1 MDGAPLEAGQTS
13 SMYSTM
19 MRDSAMGLPWW
30 SSTGIFLCT
39 GLDRSSSSLFF
50 PTVSC
55 SISCSTPFSFSATT
69 TRFTKGLAQPPTT
82 RTAAGSPELS
92 ADCSHRN
99 GLYIYVL
106 ASEFLPKEESIEQ
119 KRSQKLQS
127 LRDVCEEHSIAMAG
141 GGDELKLLGMW
152 ASPFALRAKLALS
165 FKGLSYDYV
174 EEDFKN
180 KSDLLL
186 SSNPVHKKV
195 PVLIHNGKPICESQ
209 VIVQYIDEVFPD
221 AGVTLLPADPHDRAV
236 ARFWAAYID
245 EKLFSAWILVFRSK
259 TEEEKA
265 EAVKQT
271 FAVVEKLEG
280 ALSECSKGK
289 PFFGGDTV
297 GYVDVVLGGFVAWV
311 HAIEEVFGL
320 NQFDA
325 AKTPLLAA
333 WLERFDELDAV
344 KEVMPDI
351 GRLVELAKMRQA
363 QAAAAAAAVAAAA
376 AGEAN

>member
-1 MDGAPLEAGQTS
+1 
-13 SMYSTM
+13 
-19 MRDSAMGLPWW
+19 
-30 SSTGIFLCT
+30 
-39 GLDRSSSSLFF
+39 
-50 PTVSC
+50 
-55 SISCSTPFSFSATT
+55 
-69 TRFTKGLAQPPTT
+69 
-82 RTAAGSPELS
+82 
-92 ADCSHRN
+92 
-99 GLYIYVL
+99 
-106 ASEFLPKEESIEQ
+106 
-119 KRSQKLQS
+119 
-127 LRDVCEEHSIAMAG
+127 MAG

-165 FKGLSYDYV
+165 FKGLSYHYV

-180 KSDLLL
+180 KSELLL

-236 ARFWAAYID
+236 ARFWASYID
-245 EKLFSAWILVFRSK
+245 EKLFGAWIPVFRGK

-265 EAVKQT
+265 EGVKQT
-271 FAVVEKLEG
+271 FAVAEKLEG
-280 ALSECSKGK
+280 ALSECCKGK

-333 WLERFDELDAV
+333 WLERFDELDAA
-344 KEVMPDI
+344 KEAMPDI
-351 GRLVELAKMRQA
+351 GRLVELEKMRQA
-363 QAAAAAAAVAAAA
+363 QAQAAVY
-376 AGEAN
+376 

>member
-1 MDGAPLEAGQTS
+1 
-13 SMYSTM
+13 
-19 MRDSAMGLPWW
+19 
-30 SSTGIFLCT
+30 
-39 GLDRSSSSLFF
+39 
-50 PTVSC
+50 
-55 SISCSTPFSFSATT
+55 
-69 TRFTKGLAQPPTT
+69 
-82 RTAAGSPELS
+82 
-92 ADCSHRN
+92 
-99 GLYIYVL
+99 
-106 ASEFLPKEESIEQ
+106 
-119 KRSQKLQS
+119 
-127 LRDVCEEHSIAMAG
+127 MAG

-152 ASPFALRAKLALS
+152 ASPFALRAKLALC

-245 EKLFSAWILVFRSK
+245 EKKQDRGGEGGGGEADVRGGGETGGS
-259 TEEEKA
+259 TER
-265 EAVKQT
+265 T
-271 FAVVEKLEG
+271 FAVAEKLEG

-363 QAAAAAAAVAAAA
+363 QAAAAAAAVAASA
-376 AGEAN
+376 AGEAS